1 MLNNHVAADDD
12 LRVQILRRE
21 VSAQQE
27 TIRELQLRILQL
39 ERALASATDMMPA
52 PMALSSLPSLSSPPS
67 SVSSSLPS
75 SSSVL
80 PTAAPR
86 AVEVATFLAPLSVMP
101 TAAEQEGI
109 DFGAVA
115 RLSDEAIDG
124 LPFGLLTLDSAGR
137 VLAYNDTES
146 RMSGLPRDRV
156 VGRDFFNE
164 VAPCTRVREFQG
176 RFFELVQNP
185 AQLRVQTFDFVFRFA
200 HSEQQVSIVIVPAKT
215 RGQFRVAMTRRSIVP
230 RT

>member
-1 MLNNHVAADDD
+1 MTNNHAVDDGD

-21 VSAQQE
+21 VSGQQE

-39 ERALASATDMMPA
+39 ERALATGTDMMPA
-52 PMALSSLPSLSSPPS
+52 PMALSSL
-67 SVSSSLPS
+67 SSLPS
-75 SSSVL
+75 SSLSSL
-80 PTAAPR
+80 PSMSSSSSLPAPAPR
-86 AVEVATFLAPLSVMP
+86 PMEVATFLAPVSVMP

-156 VGRDFFNE
+156 IGRDFFNE

-176 RFFELVQNP
+176 RFLELVQNP
-185 AQLRVQTFDFVFRFA
+185 AQLRVQSFDFVFRFA

-215 RGQFRVAMTRRSIVP
+215 RGQFRVAMTRRSIVA
-230 RT
+230 RR